1 MEFYQSMILREANIE
16 DLSNI
21 SELHAQSWREN
32 YNKVLSE
39 EYLNGDIYSDRTK
52 VWTARFTNPPANQFI
67 LVAEVDNEFCG
78 FVCVFGANHPK
89 FGTIIDNLHVK
100 SKVKGKGIGIKLLIS
115 AAKWAHSN
123 YRNENI
129 YLEVL
134 ESNSKA
140 IGFYEH
146 LGGNNIDIAYWHTPC
161 GNKVKEFIYSWG
173 KPGKLAKPFKK
184 DF

>member
-1 MEFYQSMILREANIE
+1 MEFNQSMMLREADIE

-21 SELHAQSWREN
+21 AKLHAQSWCEN
-32 YNKVLSE
+32 YSEVLSDKYLSE
-39 EYLNGDIYSDRTK
+39 EVYSDRTQ
-52 VWTARFTNPPANQFI
+52 VWTTRFTNPSTNQFI

-78 FVCVFGANHPK
+78 FVCVYGANHPT

-100 SKVKGKGIGIKLLIS
+100 SMAKGKGVGIKLLI
-115 AAKWAHSN
+115 AAANWAYSN
-123 YRNENI
+123 YRNENL

-134 ESNSKA
+134 EANVKA

-146 LGGNNIDIAYWHTPC
+146 LGGVNIDVAYWHTPC

-173 KPGKLAKPFKK
+173 SPKQLANKQIN
-184 DF
+184 